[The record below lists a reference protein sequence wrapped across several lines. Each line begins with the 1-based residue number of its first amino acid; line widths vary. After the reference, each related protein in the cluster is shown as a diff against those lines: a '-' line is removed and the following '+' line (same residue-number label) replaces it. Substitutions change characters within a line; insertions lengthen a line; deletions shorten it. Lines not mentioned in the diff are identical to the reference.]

1 MDENPRKRKKSN
13 ISPNSIEEES
23 LNINNIKIK
32 NGILTKK
39 KKINGSKIDNSKIE
53 VLDNYYI
60 YNVPIKIK

>member
-1 MDENPRKRKKSN
+1 MDKNPRKRKKSN

-53 VLDNYYI
+53 VLDNYI

>member
-1 MDENPRKRKKSN
+1 MDKNPRKRKKSN

-32 NGILTKK
+32 NGILTIK
-39 KKINGSKIDNSKIE
+39 KKINGSKIDNIKIE

>member
-1 MDENPRKRKKSN
+1 MDKNPRKRKKSN